1 MKKTIIFDL
10 GGVLVDWNPQHLFR
24 KIFPDQEEMDFFL
37 RAVCSP
43 EWNAQLDRGYPF
55 KVAIAELTAEHPEY
69 TDQIN
74 AYFDRWDEMISGSF
88 PETVKILKK
97 IKDDGYPLV
106 ALSNWSVETF
116 PIALERFEFLS
127 WFDPLIISG
136 EIDLVKPAPEI
147 YHYLLREISRE
158 AEECIFIDDSE
169 ANVLMAEELGF
180 ISIHFS
186 SPEQLQVKLEEIGVV
201 DYG

>member
-37 RAVCSP
+37 REVCSL
-43 EWNAQLDRGYPF
+43 EWNAQIDRGYPF

-88 PETVKILKK
+88 PETVKILKE
-97 IKDDGYPLV
+97 IKDAGYPLV
-106 ALSNWSVETF
+106 GLSNWSGETL
-116 PIALERFEFLS
+116 PRVAHQFEFLN
-127 WFDPLIISG
+127 WFDPLVLSG
-136 EIDLVKPAPEI
+136 EVEMVKPDPDI
-147 YHYLLREISRE
+147 YHYLLKEINREPG
-158 AEECIFIDDSE
+158 ECIFIDDSE
-169 ANVLMAEELGF
+169 VNIQTAEKLGF
-180 ISIHFS
+180 EGIHFS
-186 SPEQLQVKLEEIGVV
+186 SPQQLRDRLNQLGIL
-201 DYG
+201 

>member
-10 GGVLVDWNPQHLFR
+10 GGVLIDWNPQHLFR

-88 PETVKILKK
+88 PETVKILKE
-97 IKDDGYPLV
+97 IKDAGYPLV
-106 ALSNWSVETF
+106 GLSNWSGETL
-116 PIALERFEFLS
+116 PRVAHQFEFLN
-127 WFDPLIISG
+127 WFDPLVLSG
-136 EIDLVKPAPEI
+136 EVEMVKPDPDI
-147 YHYLLREISRE
+147 YLYLLKEINREPG
-158 AEECIFIDDSE
+158 ECIFIDDSE
-169 ANVLMAEELGF
+169 VNIQTAEKLGF
-180 ISIHFS
+180 EGIHFS
-186 SPEQLQVKLEEIGVV
+186 SPQQLRDRLNQLGIL
-201 DYG
+201 

>member
-10 GGVLVDWNPQHLFR
+10 GGVLIDWNPQHLFR

-74 AYFDRWDEMISGSF
+74 AYFDRWDEMIPGSF
-88 PETVKILKK
+88 PETVKILKE
-97 IKDDGYPLV
+97 IKDAGYPLV
-106 ALSNWSVETF
+106 GLSNWSGETL
-116 PIALERFEFLS
+116 PRVAHQFEFLN
-127 WFDPLIISG
+127 WFDPLVLSG
-136 EIDLVKPAPEI
+136 EVEMVKPDPDI
-147 YHYLLREISRE
+147 YLYLLKEINREPG
-158 AEECIFIDDSE
+158 ECIFIDDSE
-169 ANVLMAEELGF
+169 VNIQTAEKLGF
-180 ISIHFS
+180 EGIHFS
-186 SPEQLQVKLEEIGVV
+186 SPQQLRDRLNQLGIL
-201 DYG
+201 

>member
-37 RAVCSP
+37 REVCSL
-43 EWNAQLDRGYPF
+43 EWNAQIDRGYPF

-88 PETVKILKK
+88 PETVKILKE
-97 IKDDGYPLV
+97 IKDAGYPLV
-106 ALSNWSVETF
+106 GLSNWSGETL
-116 PIALERFEFLS
+116 PRVAHQFEFLN
-127 WFDPLIISG
+127 WFDPLVLSG
-136 EIDLVKPAPEI
+136 EVKMVKPDPDI
-147 YHYLLREISRE
+147 YHYLLKEINREPG
-158 AEECIFIDDSE
+158 ECIFIDDSE
-169 ANVLMAEELGF
+169 VNIQTAEKLGF
-180 ISIHFS
+180 EGIHFS
-186 SPEQLQVKLEEIGVV
+186 SPQQLRDRLDQLGILQN
-201 DYG
+201 